1 MKYKGKVFEYFT
13 HDGIKRVAV
22 CQEIAFHKGLGKPI
36 FIGVSP
42 FGNVV
47 KLTKEEIH
55 KFI

>member
-22 CQEIAFHKGLGKPI
+22 CKEIAFHKGLGKPI